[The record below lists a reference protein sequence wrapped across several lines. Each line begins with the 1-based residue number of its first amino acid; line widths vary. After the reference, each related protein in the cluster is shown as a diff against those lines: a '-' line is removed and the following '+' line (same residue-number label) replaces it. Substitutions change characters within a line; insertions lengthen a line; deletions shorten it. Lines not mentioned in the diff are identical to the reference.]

1 MEKPK
6 ILVVGSM
13 NMDLFVEGANSIPG
27 FGESIMCGNY
37 GYATGGKGSNQAIA
51 AALQGAD
58 VTMVGRLGEDTNGE
72 FLKNE
77 LKKAG
82 VHTEYIVTD
91 KEKQTGLALM
101 LLNSD
106 GRYVSYVAL
115 GANGSICAEDVKAAL
130 EAEKFDM
137 VIMQLEMPLETVYRT
152 YELAKER
159 DIPVFLD
166 AGPAMSIPLERLQG
180 LYILSPNEA
189 ETEALTGISPDT
201 EESAVEAAKWLY
213 DQARPQYVILK
224 LGSRGALL
232 YDGKSAELIP
242 CFKVKAVDSTAAG
255 DTFGAALA
263 IRLCKGDSMKDAIRF
278 AHAAAGICV
287 SRMGAQVSIPK
298 ETEVAAFLEK
308 EGGSHG
314 KETV

>member
-1 MEKPK
+1 MKKPK

-13 NMDLFVEGANSIPG
+13 NMDLFVEGVNTIPK
-27 FGESIMCGNY
+27 FGESILCGNY

-58 VTMVGRLGEDTNGE
+58 VTMVGRLGDDTNGE
-72 FLKNE
+72 SLRKE

-91 KEKQTGLALM
+91 PDRQTGLALM
-101 LLNSD
+101 LLHED

-115 GANGSICAEDVKAAL
+115 GANGGICGSDVKAAL
-130 EAEKFDM
+130 DACQFDM
-137 VIMQLEMPLETVYRT
+137 VIMQLEMPLETVYQT

-159 DIPVFLD
+159 KIPVFLD
-166 AGPAMSIPLERLQG
+166 AGPAMDIPLKRLEG
-180 LYILSPNEA
+180 LFILSPNEA
-189 ETEALTGISPDT
+189 ETEALTGINPDT
-201 EESAVEAAKWLY
+201 EEKAIQAAKMLY
-213 DQARPQYVILK
+213 EEAKPEYVILK
-224 LGSRGALL
+224 LGSRGAML
-232 YDGKSAELIP
+232 YDGSNTELIP

-263 IRLCKGDSMKDAIRF
+263 IRLCKGDDMRDAIRF

-287 SRMGAQVSIPK
+287 SRMGAQVSIPR
-298 ETEVAAFLEK
+298 EEEVAEFL
-308 EGGSHG
+308 SQFSQ
-314 KETV
+314 VNS